1 MQIGFFDLAFSLE
14 PTSSLDQLGLIKEI
28 QTPLPDP
35 QLATKNHFPPQFPTT
50 IIFPHLLRPACLAS
64 LKTNGC
70 HPEYF
75 SPMGTFQSDVLK
87 ITHLLIYLLKTF
99 SICFCWNLP
108 LITRW
113 FYLDLSYSL
122 LVWRFS
128 SFPTT
133 VGKLIKRNVQIILN
147 KWSINIPGNQVTR

>member
-108 LITRW
+108 LITSW
-113 FYLDLSYSL
+113 LLPSIEPLWKKTKTIIVFSYKESNTKH
-122 LVWRFS
+122 F
-128 SFPTT
+128 
-133 VGKLIKRNVQIILN
+133 KY
-147 KWSINIPGNQVTR
+147 